1 MAHGRP
7 RKEICYKCEMYGL
20 TPRFSKSACPNCKG
34 DVEQISL
41 DGLKEILKTTSNFF
55 PLSFTWI
62 SFNTDDRTIQLN
74 DDDMKTAVERII
86 EMNGGLAAACD
97 RKISA
102 ELALPIAGLMSDKS
116 LEAVRSQMD
125 AMINAA
131 HSMGTV
137 VPDPFMILSFLA
149 LPVIPELKLTD
160 QGLFDVNQFKHVSL
174 FVD

>member
-74 DDDMKTAVERII
+74 DDDMKTHYLKTWPKFFEDVASGKKTFELRKD
-86 EMNGGLAAACD
+86 D
-97 RKISA
+97 RGFEIGDTVILD
-102 ELALPIAGLMSDKS
+102 EWCPDKK
-116 LEAVRSQMD
+116 EFTKRRYNFT
-125 AMINAA
+125 IKY
-131 HSMGTV
+131 
-137 VPDPFMILSFLA
+137 
-149 LPVIPELKLTD
+149 KLTGG
-160 QGLFDVNQFKHVSL
+160 QFGLENGYCIL
-174 FVD
+174 NW